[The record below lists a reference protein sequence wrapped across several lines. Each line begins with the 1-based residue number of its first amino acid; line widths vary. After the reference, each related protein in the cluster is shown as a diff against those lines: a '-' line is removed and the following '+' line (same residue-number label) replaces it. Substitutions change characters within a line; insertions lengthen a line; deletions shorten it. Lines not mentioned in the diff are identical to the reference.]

1 MKKYLFT
8 KTSKRPL
15 YVNVLLC
22 LFAIFGILVI
32 PSELAL
38 TFNKYINNKI
48 ICSMLGD
55 IVFIIILFLIYY
67 KDLVEEFKNYKKDLS
82 NNISTS
88 FKYYIIGILLMI
100 TFNKIIISITGSMS
114 LNETK
119 VREVL
124 FNNLP
129 LMLIEIAITAPLIE
143 ELVFRKSISTIFSN
157 KWIFALVSGLLFGGA
172 HIMTNLTTGVFVA
185 TDLLYILPYG
195 AFGFC
200 FALMNR
206 EIKSTF
212 SSIFIHSFH
221 NVSTVILL
229 LLVR

>member
-8 KTSKRPL
+8 KSSKRPL

-32 PSELAL
+32 PNELAL
-38 TFNKYINNKI
+38 TFNKYISNKI

-55 IVFIIILFLIYY
+55 IVFIILLFLIYY

-82 NNISTS
+82 NNISIS
-88 FKYYIIGILLMI
+88 FKYYII
-100 TFNKIIISITGSMS
+100 GSMS

-172 HIMTNLTTGVFVA
+172 HIMTNLTTGVFVT